1 MKKEIPVTKFANKL
15 HPKLNKPTENLFYSP
30 HSLHSA
36 LGICTEG
43 AREKT
48 LESLINLLEVP
59 SDTSER
65 KSYFRS
71 LVAETTVSG
80 KPYELTTANAL
91 WSQINLGFVGDFQ
104 DTIRNDYGGSFNE
117 VNFVD
122 NPENAVEKINGW
134 CNEATHGKIPTI
146 IQNNFINKDTL
157 LILTN
162 AIYFL
167 GKWKKKFDQKLT
179 KNEDFYPIWPPTV
192 DGHWCSSIQR
202 CSQKIKRVPTM
213 HISGEAL
220 YGETVEFKALDLPYE
235 GDDLSML
242 ILLPEGSTEYIDNN
256 LAAAYEAANNSL
268 RYEENVNISL
278 PRFKLETEYNLGE
291 TLKELGGK
299 LAFSDYADF
308 SGITK
313 DETLKISE
321 VIHKAFVKCDEE
333 GTEAAAATAVGM
345 MRCSALMMPVPP
357 KVFKADHP
365 FVFFIRNTKT
375 NTILFAGRVTQ
386 P

>member
-1 MKKEIPVTKFANKL
+1 MKQTPAANFANKL
-15 HPKLNKPTENLFYSP
+15 HPKLGKPTENLFYSP

-36 LGICTEG
+36 LGMCAEG

-48 LESLINLLEVP
+48 LESLATLLEVSLDP
-59 SDTSER
+59 AER

-71 LVAETTVSG
+71 LVEEVTVSG

-104 DTIRNDYGGSFNE
+104 DTIRKDYGGSFNE

-122 NPENAVEKINGW
+122 DAEGAVDKINGW
-134 CNEATHGKIPTI
+134 CNEATRGKIPTI
-146 IQNNFINKDTL
+146 IQKDFINKDTL

-167 GKWKKKFDQKLT
+167 GKWKKKFEQKLT
-179 KNEDFYPIWPPTV
+179 KDENFRNASGET
-192 DGHWCSSIQR
+192 
-202 CSQKIKRVPTM
+202 KKVPTM
-213 HISGEAL
+213 HLGGEAV
-220 YGETVEFKALDLPYE
+220 YGETKEFKALDLPYE

-268 RYEENVNISL
+268 HHEETVNISL
-278 PRFKLETEYNLGE
+278 PRFKLETEYKLGK
-291 TLKELGGK
+291 TLKELGAE

-313 DETLKISE
+313 DEALKISE

-345 MRCSALMMPVPP
+345 MRCTSVRMPAPP